1 MDDRIEA
8 FMVNVLALKG
18 EDASAIHEGVCGP
31 PTSCAQLFAA
41 AEVNRRMKDKAAH
54 ACRSLCHARL
64 VEKMRLRQA
73 TPRAE
78 QLKLVLSVIGGPHLG
93 KATNSARQYG

>member
-41 AEVNRRMKDKAAH
+41 VSRTRWFRFRVITHHQQSNEHTGRANDDADNQQSADPKA
-54 ACRSLCHARL
+54 
-64 VEKMRLRQA
+64 
-73 TPRAE
+73 
-78 QLKLVLSVIGGPHLG
+78 G
-93 KATNSARQYG
+93 